1 VSQSQGDGEEVF
13 LMAENYQFVGTVTHF
28 FDRISVAVVQLEADL
43 YLEDWI
49 LVHGPRTEFEQMV
62 RSMQIDRQPIDKG
75 EAGEE
80 IGLKLESPARF
91 GDEVYLI
98 VGDQG

>member
-1 VSQSQGDGEEVF
+1 MGET
-13 LMAENYQFVGTVTHF
+13 YQFVGTVTRF

-62 RSMQIDRQPIDKG
+62 RSIQINHQPIDKG

-80 IGLKLESPARF
+80 IAIKLDAPARY

-98 VGDQG
+98 LTEPQN